1 MNGVEVTDSDVEEL
15 AQEPTDLTNKSVI
28 KAGALLRE
36 LGRHP
41 RGITVTELAQAVR
54 MTRPTAFRLL
64 LTLEQIGFV
73 DRDDNLYTLGF
84 EIARLGRLAD
94 PVSGLAARLQP
105 ILDELATDLNESI
118 GFAIVNGDLDY
129 DLVAESFGS
138 RILNVPQ
145 QYIGRKYPLH
155 ASATGKILLAEVSD
169 ERIAEVLPDV
179 LESFTR
185 HTITLRSDLIREIHE
200 VRTQGYATLDNELEE
215 GLFTVGC
222 AVREASGALMGVITA
237 SGPGERLRTGRLPAT
252 VERLRQAADDI
263 AKAIL

>member
-1 MNGVEVTDSDVEEL
+1 MTDSDVEEL
-15 AQEPTDLTNKSVI
+15 AQEPTDMTNKSVI

-41 RGITVTELAQAVR
+41 QGITVTELAQAVR

-73 DRDDNLYTLGF
+73 DRDDNLYKLGF

-94 PVSGLAARLQP
+94 PISGLAARLQP
-105 ILDELATDLNESI
+105 ILDDLAADLNESI

-129 DLVAESFGS
+129 DLVAESSGS

-155 ASATGKILLAEVSD
+155 ASATGKILLAELSD
-169 ERIAEVLPDV
+169 EKIAEVMPDM

-185 HTITLRSDLIREIHE
+185 HTINRRSDLIREIHE
-200 VRTQGYATLDNELEE
+200 VRKQGYATLDNELEE

-222 AVREASGALMGVITA
+222 GVRDISGRLTGVITA
-237 SGPGERLRTGRLPAT
+237 NGPGERLRTGRLPAT
-252 VERLRQAADDI
+252 VERLRQAADEI